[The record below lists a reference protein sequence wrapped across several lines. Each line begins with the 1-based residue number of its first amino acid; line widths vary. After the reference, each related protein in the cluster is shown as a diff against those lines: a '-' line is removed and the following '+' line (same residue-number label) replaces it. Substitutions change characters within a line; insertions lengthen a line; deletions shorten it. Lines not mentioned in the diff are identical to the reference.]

1 MVLSIQCFKKQ
12 TKISKQKQRKG
23 ALKERG
29 CFFWYYFTQRFLLII
44 LTFMMHLQKHFVHV
58 LCLVQ
63 ICCPFIE

>member
-29 CFFWYYFTQRFLLII
+29 CFFWVLFYTEVFVDHFDFYDAFAEAFCACFMFSSDLLSIY
-44 LTFMMHLQKHFVHV
+44 
-58 LCLVQ
+58 
-63 ICCPFIE
+63 